1 MSKAAEKPAKKK
13 MSRAAFKEHC
23 WGLAFVAPPF
33 IGFCIFMA
41 FPIVFAF
48 IASLTKWTGMNN
60 MLDNFVGFNNYIK
73 LFTDAKFWKVLLNTI
88 IYMIGIPCGM
98 ILGILIALGMNRKIR
113 GIKVLRTMY
122 YIPVISSLV
131 AVAILWM
138 WVFNY
143 DYGLFNSIIKTLTG
157 THGPNWLGDTFWV
170 KVSMIIFMTWKGL
183 GTSIILYLSGLQ
195 GIPRDY
201 YEAAKIDGADGWE
214 LFKSITWPLV
224 SPVTFYLLITGMI
237 GGFQVFVEVVVM
249 VPNGGLGYSAAT
261 VVFYLYDKAFSNNQM
276 GYASAMAFVLAI
288 IIFIITAINF
298 IGQDKWVKTID

>member
-1 MSKAAEKPAKKK
+1 MSGKRRKMSK
-13 MSRAAFKEHC
+13 AAFKEHC

-60 MLDNFVGFNNYIK
+60 MMDNFVGLRNYIK
-73 LFTDAKFWKVLLNTI
+73 LFSDAKFWKVLLNTI
-88 IYMIGIPCGM
+88 IYMIGIPTGM
-98 ILGILIALGMNRKIR
+98 ILGIIIAMGMNRKIK
-113 GIKVLRTMY
+113 GIKILRTMY

-143 DYGLFNSIIKTLTG
+143 DYGVLNSIIKAITG
-157 THGPNWLGDTFWV
+157 NHGPNWLGDEFWV
-170 KVSMIIFMTWKGL
+170 KVAMIIFMTWKGL

-195 GIPRDY
+195 GIPKDY
-201 YEAAKIDGADGWE
+201 YEAARIDGASGWN
-214 LFKSITWPLV
+214 LFRNITWPLV
-224 SPVTFYLLITGMI
+224 SPVTFYLLITGLI

-249 VPNGGLGYSAAT
+249 VPSGGLNYSAAT
-261 VVFYLYDKAFSNNQM
+261 VVFYLYEKAFSNNQM
-276 GYASAMAFVLAI
+276 GYASAMAFILAI

-298 IGQDKWVKTID
+298 IGQDKWVKTVD